1 MNIFNKAVL
10 KSRILSCNESRLGT
24 FSATF
29 MLLILKYIVMVNH
42 FARVAWVNL
51 VSSWV
56 YWCHL
61 ESTDVILSDLGMK
74 NKGLNKLNRRMQICL
89 ETPITFLIKS
99 HKKHMLTIFLQMM
112 WYLKCLCCAM
122 MVLCDNVTVLQPS
135 RVWRT
140 EDWRVHSFRVMI
152 QYRNKTWS
160 MITTSHWGLG
170 QDLSCVL
177 QNTQCAIKIPPTVI
191 LSCFKDRPKS

>member
-1 MNIFNKAVL
+1 
-10 KSRILSCNESRLGT
+10 
-24 FSATF
+24 
-29 MLLILKYIVMVNH
+29 MLPGLH
-42 FARVAWVNL
+42 G
-51 VSSWV
+51 ST
-56 YWCHL
+56 WCHL
-61 ESTDVILSDLGMK
+61 GSTDVILSDLGMK

-99 HKKHMLTIFLQMM
+99 HKAHMLTIFLQMM

-191 LSCFKDRPKS
+191 LSCFKDRPKSKIP